1 MTHNNNKKTLCQLAI
16 LALGIYLIVSLSRDW
31 WQLSK
36 KGERVEKM
44 AAKKEA
50 LVVEN
55 KELKEK
61 LEYVD
66 SDEFVEKEARN
77 KLNMSKENEVI
88 VVLPVDK
95 LSQLSQNVNKNKE
108 TDEDLANYQQWWHLF
123 F

>member
-1 MTHNNNKKTLCQLAI
+1 
-16 LALGIYLIVSLSRDW
+16 
-31 WQLSK
+31 
-36 KGERVEKM
+36 M